1 MNSPEQ
7 IIFHQWN
14 EDLKPLVSIVCFA
27 YNHELYIRNALES
40 FINQKTNFRVE
51 IIIHDDASKDNTA
64 NIIKS
69 YVEQY
74 PNLFNPVYQKVNQRS
89 LELGRVTK
97 MCFNKARGKYIA
109 LCEGD
114 DYWTDPY
121 KLQKQVDFLE
131 ENSEYS
137 MICTKY
143 KKLVQSTQKF
153 IGNDFNKKYE
163 NEVKFEDYIL
173 DMSSIGTATVVLRKA
188 ILEIYQ
194 KIINCNF
201 VVGDTPLWLF
211 ISATSK
217 IAVLPEETS
226 VYRILDDSAC
236 HFSDPEKHYAFVKKG
251 FFIADYFLNKYATE
265 NKELEKRLTI
275 KKLRADL
282 FHGYRTLN
290 KKIAWQAYFE
300 LNKYN
305 LSFSHRISSLLYC
318 FGSTGKQLQRL
329 TGFIFK
335 FYSSR

>member
-114 DYWTDPY
+114 DYWTDPL
-121 KLQKQVDFLE
+121 KLQKQVQVLE
-131 ENSEYS
+131 VNPSYSGCTHLTDIVFEGCKIQNENR
-137 MICTKY
+137 
-143 KKLVQSTQKF
+143 
-153 IGNDFNKKYE
+153 FNNRINKTI
-163 NEVKFEDYIL
+163 FHTSD
-173 DMSSIGTATVVLRKA
+173 
-188 ILEIYQ
+188 ILERTPFHTSSLMFRRGCL
-194 KIINCNF
+194 KIEEFAHYKLSTDSNYALL
-201 VVGDTPLWLF
+201 VRDLPLMIILSTYGPF
-211 ISATSK
+211 LRI
-217 IAVLPEETS
+217 PEVMS
-226 VYRILDDSAC
+226 VYRRNS
-236 HFSDPEKHYAFVKKG
+236 KG
-251 FFIADYFLNKYATE
+251 LSENVDIYDVFYKNIEMADALADYLKDFKIKSWYIKGYWHRYLLHNAD
-265 NKELEKRLTI
+265 ELFCERFWHFMYFFFSSFYIFPRNI
-275 KKLRADL
+275 KKILRSLGRL
-282 FHGYRTLN
+282 F
-290 KKIAWQAYFE
+290 
-300 LNKYN
+300 
-305 LSFSHRISSLLYC
+305 
-318 FGSTGKQLQRL
+318 
-329 TGFIFK
+329 
-335 FYSSR
+335 

>member
-1 MNSPEQ
+1 MNEGNVVEKESVN
-7 IIFHQWN
+7 INIM
-14 EDLKPLVSIVCFA
+14 PLVSICCIT
-27 YNHELYIRNALES
+27 YNHERYIRDTIEGFL
-40 FINQKTNFRVE
+40 IQKTNFSYE
-51 IIIHDDASKDNTA
+51 ILIHDDASTDNTK
-64 NIIKS
+64 NIIKE
-69 YVEQY
+69 YENKYPELIKVIYQRENQY
-74 PNLFNPVYQKVNQRS
+74 SKGVRPINKFNFERS
-89 LELGRVTK
+89 QS
-97 MCFNKARGKYIA
+97 KYIA